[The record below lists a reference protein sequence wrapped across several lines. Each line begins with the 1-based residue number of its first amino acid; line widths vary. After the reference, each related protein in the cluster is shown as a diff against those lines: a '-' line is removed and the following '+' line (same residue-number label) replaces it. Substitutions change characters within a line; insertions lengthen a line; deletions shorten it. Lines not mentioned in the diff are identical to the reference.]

1 MLARNPSVMSN
12 LELHWSFPPD
22 QWQLN
27 GADLHVW
34 SASLDQPV
42 ERISSLE
49 QTLSPDERDR
59 AMRFHFDRD
68 RNRFIAG
75 RGMLR
80 AILSSYL
87 KIDPPHLHFAYSS
100 RGKPILTGFP
110 GRCTLHFNVAHS
122 NDLILI
128 ALTRVCAV
136 GVDVE
141 WIHSV
146 RDTENI
152 ASHFFSPREV
162 VELMALPKEQR
173 ALAFLNLWTRKEA
186 CLKATGAGL
195 SDMIEQIEV
204 SFLPGEPARMLAISG
219 DPQAAACWTL
229 VELTPASEFKAAV
242 AAAAKSLRFFCWQW
256 PF

>member
-1 MLARNPSVMSN
+1 MSN
-12 LELHWSFPPD
+12 LELRWSFPPD

-27 GADLHVW
+27 GAEVHVW
-34 SASLDQPV
+34 AASLDKPV
-42 ERISSLE
+42 GRICSLE

-59 AMRFHFDRD
+59 AMRFHFERD
-68 RNRFIAG
+68 RNRFIVG

-87 KIDPPHLHFAYSS
+87 TIDPGKLHFVYSS
-100 RGKPILTGFP
+100 RGKPFLTGLP
-110 GRCTLHFNVAHS
+110 GRCTIHFNLAHS

-128 ALTRVCAV
+128 ALTQFCAV

-141 WIHSV
+141 WVHSV
-146 RDTENI
+146 RDTEKI
-152 ASHFFSPREV
+152 ASHFFSSREV

-173 ALAFLNLWTRKEA
+173 TLAFFNLWTRKEA

-195 SDMIEQIEV
+195 SNVIKQIEV
-204 SFLPGEPARMLAISG
+204 SFLPGESVRMLAISG
-219 DPQAAACWTL
+219 NSQAAACWTL
-229 VELTPASEFKAAV
+229 VDLAPASEFKAAV
-242 AAAAKSLRFFCWQW
+242 AAAAKGLRFFCWQW